1 MSLSC
6 DFGWSRVAACVRY
19 LFHCEW
25 VKQCPRGC
33 FSCIW
38 LGKRNNSYSFSSSF
52 FLLVAYA
59 PPPKPYVSCC
69 RLPGKKAKRCFSS
82 RTVVAVAGNTH
93 TAPVYVERRSSFFH
107 EATLFVPPHFLFF
120 SLFFFFLHLNSLFQ
134 TLTFVSYAQSVRAYE
149 RSNSRSRQV

>member
-38 LGKRNNSYSFSSSF
+38 LGKRNNSYSFSSSFFF

-120 SLFFFFLHLNSLFQ
+120 SLFFFF
-134 TLTFVSYAQSVRAYE
+134 YI
-149 RSNSRSRQV
+149 